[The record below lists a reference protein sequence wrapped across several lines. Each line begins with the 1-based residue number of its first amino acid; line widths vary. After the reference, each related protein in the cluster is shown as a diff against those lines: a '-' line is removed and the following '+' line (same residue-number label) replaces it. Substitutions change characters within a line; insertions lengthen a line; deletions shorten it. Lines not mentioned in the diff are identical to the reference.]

1 LQYTEW
7 SFAEE
12 SHAVKIDQETAQLC
26 IDSLREDKDNL
37 QAQLDEVQD
46 ELELALQD
54 NLSLKIEN
62 KRLREDRDSL

>member
-1 LQYTEW
+1 MKVSYEAAQ
-7 SFAEE
+7 A
-12 SHAVKIDQETAQLC
+12 KI
-26 IDSLREDKDNL
+26 DNL

>member
-1 LQYTEW
+1 MLMKVSYEAAQ
-7 SFAEE
+7 A
-12 SHAVKIDQETAQLC
+12 KI
-26 IDSLREDKDNL
+26 DNL